1 MFFIF
6 YVIILKMKTIVR
18 RVAFRLAQDRIAPIV
33 SPFVPP
39 IVVQSVPSVI
49 DYVVSNNFYI
59 RSKKCTLLVHPKKI
73 IKTIPALASAD
84 IIQSDSLNH
93 LVDTIHDK
101 NVHDFVHISITFVKY
116 AMMAL

>member
-1 MFFIF
+1 
-6 YVIILKMKTIVR
+6 MKTIVR